1 LPSIG
6 ELLAVIILEET
17 YQHNSTIQKT
27 FVRIANTMLGSTFS
41 LLLLIFQFFL
51 LVSDFLISVFET
63 LLFGRKVSGRDFQQ
77 KSRHHLWLPVDERT
91 RAWLSSA
98 FPICA
103 VVEQRNARNDGRCAE
118 RPALCTTSARDRGW
132 AISPIKPAGS
142 NVVTVRKNDFLR

>member
-27 FVRIANTMLGSTFS
+27 FVRIANTMRCSIFS
-41 LLLLIFQFFL
+41 LLLLIFQLFL
-51 LVSDFLISVFET
+51 SVSDFLISVFET
-63 LLFGRKVSGRDFQQ
+63 LLFGRKVSGRDFQEE
-77 KSRHHLWLPVDERT
+77 KSRHHLRPPVDEHT

-98 FPICA
+98 FCA

-118 RPALCTTSARDRGW
+118 RPALCKTSAQDRGW
-132 AISPIKPAGS
+132 ALSPIKPAVS